1 METNQYDDWAEKY
14 ALGQM
19 TGEEKARFEEL
30 LAQNPS
36 LLKKVNFYRELEEA
50 IEYDSDVLQFRQAV
64 SEIGQEYLHSESE
77 KRNRKI
83 FVRMLLAAAM
93 FLLLLVT
100 AFILNNALHKPHT
113 AGEIYAAYYHPY
125 RSGITFR
132 SGSINAPV
140 TYDKARKLYE
150 EGQYRESA
158 AEFEQFLKTNPEDHS
173 ALLYCG
179 IARMEMGDF
188 REAESYF
195 QLIIDQGNSLYV
207 DQAEWYC
214 GLCLLRQD
222 EKTRARAHF
231 NKLALKSGYYQKQAK
246 SLLKYLK

>member
-1 METNQYDDWAEKY
+1 MEKNQFDDWAEKY

-19 TGEEKARFEEL
+19 TGEEKARFEDL

-64 SEIGQEYLHSESE
+64 SDIGQEYLHGESG

-83 FVRMLLAAAM
+83 FIRVLLAAAM

-100 AFILNNALHKPHT
+100 AFILNDALHKPHS
-113 AGEIYAAYYHPY
+113 ASELYAAYYHPY
-125 RSGITFR
+125 KSGVTFR
-132 SGSINAPV
+132 SGSINDPV
-140 TYDKARKLYE
+140 TFDKARTLYE

-158 AEFEQFLKTNPEDHS
+158 AAFEQFLKTNPDDHS

-179 IARMEMGDF
+179 IARMEMSAF
-188 REAESYF
+188 HEAESNF

-214 GLCLLRQD
+214 GLCLLMQD
-222 EKTRARAHF
+222 EKNRARAHF
-231 NKLALKSGYYQKQAK
+231 LKLALKSGYYQKQAK